1 MRGLRSIFVLLIGVL
16 PFATANAA
24 DTVAPEGL
32 EFFENRIRPVLVASC
47 YECHSAEAAKAKGGL
62 LLDTRDGL
70 LKGGDHGPAVVIG
83 QPEASRLVK
92 AIHQTDDDLKMPPK
106 KTLTPS
112 QVKDFE
118 AWIRMG
124 LPDPRQAG
132 TAQAAVKGAF
142 NFERERLH
150 WAYQPVRDY
159 IPPFSKS
166 HRLARNY
173 TDHFLLAELDARGL
187 KLNPEADKLTLIRR
201 LTFDLPGL
209 PPSPDDIDDFLAD
222 RSPDAYEK
230 LVDRLL
236 ESPVFGERFGRHW
249 LDLVRYADTAGDS
262 ADFPVPQAY
271 RYRNY
276 VIRAFNQ
283 DKPYDQFLREQIA
296 GDLLPAATREQ
307 RNEQLIAT
315 GFIAISRRF
324 AVDETDRHLT
334 IDDTINVLGKAALGL
349 SISCA
354 RCHDHKYDPIP
365 TRDYYA
371 LHGIFNSTRYPFPGA
386 EIRQRPRDLIP
397 LIDEAAAARVLAPF
411 HEKAAQLDTDIAK
424 VEAELSALPKVT
436 GGEQSNDSAV
446 STAQRTKLTEQL
458 GALKY
463 QRKRALDDAPPIPMA
478 YAVAEGRAAD
488 SPVFQRGDRFKP
500 GPVVPRG
507 FLQILDGSH
516 VPAGSTNSGRL
527 ELAQWITAPAN
538 PLTARVMVNRI
549 WQWTFGRG
557 LVTTSSDFGA
567 RGKAPSNPWLLDYLT
582 SRFVEDG
589 WSVKKLTRLIVTSR
603 AYRQTSTD
611 NPSNVVVDPNND
623 LVWRHTRQR
632 LDAESLRD
640 SILSASGRLD
650 PEPGGEHPFPPL
662 RDWDFTQHFQFTGN
676 YPHEKR
682 SVYLMQQRI
691 RRSSFFS
698 LFDGPDPNASMAER
712 PLSITPLQALY
723 LVNNQFVHEQ
733 AAAFARRILASAQ
746 TTRDRLTFAYRTAL
760 GRKPTEEEIK
770 LIREHLAAFG
780 STAVATTP
788 GQGTGPTPTTAT
800 PGKAVGR
807 VPSPGVGETTATEL
821 AAWSSVARALLAS
834 NEFVFVD

>member
-1 MRGLRSIFVLLIGVL
+1 MRGLRSIFILLTGFL
-16 PFATANAA
+16 PFAAA
-24 DTVAPEGL
+24 RADYAASAEGL

-47 YECHSAEAAKAKGGL
+47 YECHSAEAGQAKGGL
-62 LLDTRDGL
+62 LLDTQDGL

-83 QPEASRLVK
+83 QPEASRLVT
-92 AIHQTDDDLKMPPK
+92 AIHQDDADLKMPPK
-106 KTLTPS
+106 KSLTPA

-124 LPDPRQAG
+124 LPDPRKAG
-132 TAQAAVKGAF
+132 VAQAAVKGAF

-159 IPPFSKS
+159 IPPFSKN

-173 TDHFLLAELDARGL
+173 IDHFLLAELDARGL
-187 KLNPEADKLTLIRR
+187 KPNPEADKLTLIRR
-201 LTFDLPGL
+201 LTFDLTGL
-209 PPSPDDIDDFLAD
+209 PPSPGDIDDFLAD
-222 RSPDAYEK
+222 RSPDAYGK

-236 ESPVFGERFGRHW
+236 ESPAFGERFGRHW

-262 ADFPVPQAY
+262 ADFPIPQAY

-296 GDLLPAATREQ
+296 GDLLPAASREQ
-307 RNEQLIAT
+307 RNEQLVAT

-324 AVDETDRHLT
+324 AVDESERHLT
-334 IDDTINVLGKAALGL
+334 IDDTIDALGKATLGL
-349 SISCA
+349 TVSCA

-371 LHGIFNSTRYPFPGA
+371 LYGIFSSTRYPFPGA
-386 EIRQRPRDLIP
+386 EIRQRPRDFVP
-397 LIDEAAAARVLAPF
+397 LIAEADAARLLAPF
-411 HEKAAQLDTDIAK
+411 HEKAAQLDADIAK
-424 VEAELSALPKVT
+424 VEAELAALPKAAA
-436 GGEQSNDSAV
+436 GEQSNDSAV
-446 STAQRTKLTEQL
+446 STAQRTKLTDQL

-478 YAVAEGRAAD
+478 YAVAEGLAAD
-488 SPVFQRGDRFKP
+488 SPIFQRGDRFKP
-500 GPVVPRG
+500 GEIAHRG
-507 FLQILDGSH
+507 FLQILGGQTL
-516 VPAGSTNSGRL
+516 PPGATNSGRL
-527 ELAQWITAPAN
+527 ELAQWITDPAN
-538 PLTARVMVNRI
+538 PLTARVMVNRV

-557 LVTTSSDFGA
+557 LVATSSDYGT
-567 RGKAPSNPWLLDYLT
+567 RGTAPSNPWLLDYLT
-582 SRFVEDG
+582 SRFVEAG

-603 AYRQTSTD
+603 AYRQTSAD
-611 NPSNVVVDPNND
+611 NPMNFAADPKND

-640 SILSASGRLD
+640 TILSASGRLD

-662 RDWDFTQHFQFTGN
+662 REWDFTQHFQFTAN
-676 YPHEKR
+676 YTHEKR

-691 RRSSFFS
+691 RRSSFFA

-723 LVNNQFVHEQ
+723 SINNAFVHEQ
-733 AAAFARRILASAQ
+733 AAAFARRIIASGK
-746 TTRDRLTFAYRTAL
+746 TTGERLTFAYRTAL
-760 GRKPTEEEIK
+760 GRKPTEEEMK
-770 LIREHLAAFG
+770 LVSDHLAAFV
-780 STAVATTP
+780 STSVAQTP
-788 GQGTGPTPTTAT
+788 GQGTGPTSKAPA
-800 PGKAVGR
+800 PLSAVGR
-807 VPSPGVGETTATEL
+807 VPSPGVGRTTVTEL
-821 AAWSSVARALLAS
+821 AAWSSVARAILAS

>member
-1 MRGLRSIFVLLIGVL
+1 MRGLRSISILLTGFL
-16 PFATANAA
+16 PLAIAQAA
-24 DTVAPEGL
+24 ESFSADGL

-47 YECHSAEAAKAKGGL
+47 YECHSAEAGQSKGGL
-62 LLDTRDGL
+62 LLDTRNGL
-70 LKGGDHGPAVVIG
+70 LKGGKHGPAVVVG

-92 AIHQTDDDLKMPPK
+92 AIHQVDDDLKMPPK
-106 KTLTPS
+106 KSLAAS
-112 QVKDFE
+112 EVKDFE
-118 AWIRMG
+118 AWIHMG

-132 TAQAAVKGAF
+132 PAQSAVKGTF

-159 IPPFSKS
+159 IPPFSKNY
-166 HRLARNY
+166 RLARNY
-173 TDHFLLAELDARGL
+173 IDQFLLAELDALDL
-187 KLNPEADKLTLIRR
+187 KPNPEVDKLTLIRR
-201 LTFDLPGL
+201 VTFDLTGL
-209 PPSPDDIDDFLAD
+209 PPTPEDIDGFLAD
-222 RSPDAYEK
+222 RSTDAYEK

-236 ESPVFGERFGRHW
+236 ESPAFGERFGRHW

-296 GDLLPAATREQ
+296 GDLLPATSREQ

-324 AVDETDRHLT
+324 AVDESDHHLT
-334 IDDTINVLGKAALGL
+334 IDDTIDVLGKATLGL
-349 SISCA
+349 TVSCA

-386 EIRQRPRDLIP
+386 EIRQRPRDLVP
-397 LIDEAAAARVLAPF
+397 LIDESEAARILAPF
-411 HEKAAQLDTDIAK
+411 NAKAAQLDADIAK
-424 VEAELSALPKVT
+424 VEAELSSLPKVT
-436 GGEQSNDSAV
+436 GGEQSNSSAI
-446 STAQRTKLTEQL
+446 STVQRNRLTEQL

-488 SPVFQRGDRFKP
+488 SPIFQRGDRFKP

-507 FLQILDGSH
+507 FLQVLGGKTLA
-516 VPAGSTNSGRL
+516 AGTTNSGRL
-527 ELAQWITAPAN
+527 ELAQWVTEPAN
-538 PLTARVMVNRI
+538 PLTARVMVNRV
-549 WQWTFGRG
+549 WQWHFGRG
-557 LVTTSSDFGA
+557 LVATPSDFGA
-567 RGKAPSNPWLLDYLT
+567 RGKAPSNPWLLDYLA
-582 SRFVEDG
+582 SRFVEGG

-603 AYRQTSTD
+603 AYRQTSAD
-611 NPSNVVVDPNND
+611 SPANFAADPNND
-623 LVWRHTRQR
+623 LVWRFNRQR
-632 LDAESLRD
+632 LDAESIRD
-640 SILSASGRLD
+640 SILAVSGRLD

-662 RDWDFTQHFQFTGN
+662 HDWDFTQHFQFTAS
-676 YPHEKR
+676 YTHEKR

-691 RRSSFFS
+691 RRSSFFV

-723 LVNNQFVHEQ
+723 SVNNTFIHEQ
-733 AAAFARRILASAQ
+733 ATTFARRILAAGQ
-746 TTRDRLTFAYRTAL
+746 TRRDRLTFAYRTAL
-760 GRKPTEEEIK
+760 GRKPTEEEVK
-770 LIREHLAAFG
+770 LVSEHLAALASIPVVG
-780 STAVATTP
+780 TP
-788 GQGTGPTPTTAT
+788 GQGTAPTAKATT
-800 PGKAVGR
+800 PPSVVGR
-807 VPSPGVGETTATEL
+807 VPPPGVGGTTNTEL
-821 AAWSSVARALLAS
+821 SAWSSVARAILAS
-834 NEFVFVD
+834 NEFVFID